1 MEVPPLLPLAQRHL
15 IYWSLMASGRYDFF
29 FPLRSFTYAENVKA
43 FLNRSLSIPL
53 NHDIQIAL
61 CPTVSIS
68 TLTDIISFPGAAM
81 VKNPPANAGDT
92 GDMGLIPGSGR
103 SPGGGNFQS
112 SSLAWRIP
120 WTREPGKLQSMGLQS
135 GTRLSNWARTHTL
148 MSSGVVNR

>member
-1 MEVPPLLPLAQRHL
+1 
-15 IYWSLMASGRYDFF
+15 MASGQYDFF

-92 GDMGLIPGSGR
+92 GDMGLIPG
-103 SPGGGNFQS
+103 
-112 SSLAWRIP
+112 
-120 WTREPGKLQSMGLQS
+120 
-135 GTRLSNWARTHTL
+135 
-148 MSSGVVNR
+148 